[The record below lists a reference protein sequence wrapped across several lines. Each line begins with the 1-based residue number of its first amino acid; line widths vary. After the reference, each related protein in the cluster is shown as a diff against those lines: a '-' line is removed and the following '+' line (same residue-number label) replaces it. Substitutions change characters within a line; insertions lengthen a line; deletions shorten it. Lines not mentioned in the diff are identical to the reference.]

1 MIDTLQP
8 YEIQSLKHE
17 SMVRKLQDLVQNDEL
32 KLTKTALDDI
42 IKVIDDIIEDRKKD
56 DYSSAYD
63 KGYEQGYE
71 QGYDC
76 GFEKGYEQAVAEYTK

>member
-1 MIDTLQP
+1 MTDTLQP

-17 SMVRKLQDLVQNDEL
+17 SMVRKLQDLVQNNEL

-42 IKVIDDIIEDRKKD
+42 IRVIDDIIEDRKKD

-63 KGYEQGYE
+63 KGYEQGY
-71 QGYDC
+71 DC
-76 GFEKGYEQAVAEYTK
+76 GFEKGYEQTVAEYTK

>member
-32 KLTKTALDDI
+32 KLTKTALDEI
-42 IKVIDDIIEDRKKD
+42 IKVVDDILENHQKD

-63 KGYEQGYE
+63 KGYE

>member
-1 MIDTLQP
+1 MIDELQT

-56 DYSSAYD
+56 DYSSTYD
-63 KGYEQGYE
+63 KGYE

>member
-1 MIDTLQP
+1 MIDALQP

-42 IKVIDDIIEDRKKD
+42 IKVVDDILENHQKE
-56 DYSSAYD
+56 DYSDAYD
-63 KGYEQGYE
+63 EGYEKGKTE
-71 QGYDC
+71 

>member
-1 MIDTLQP
+1 MTDTLQP

-42 IKVIDDIIEDRKKD
+42 IKVIDDIIEDHKKD

-63 KGYEQGYE
+63 KGYE